1 MDFSEKDFQKIMS
14 APLFRGANKE
24 NVKRILS
31 ETACGVLSFSAG
43 EVILSPESQEKSA
56 GILLSGKAVVNTPDP
71 SKKTLLRFL
80 GTQEPFGIANLF
92 TDAPFVSVIRAHD
105 DCRAFFFKEEAIRRL
120 SENDHAFL
128 YQYLEFLSGRIR
140 YLNLKIGYLTAGCAE
155 RRLALYL
162 FSLGKKEF
170 RLTDSISALSDLLNL
185 GRASLYRA
193 FERLTE
199 DGFLQKNG
207 RNFILLDP
215 DAMLNAYK

>member
-1 MDFSEKDFQKIMS
+1 MNFSEKDFQKAVGTQLFHGIDL
-14 APLFRGANKE
+14 PLAKRVLQEHGCGAKE
-24 NVKRILS
+24 F
-31 ETACGVLSFSAG
+31 EAG
-43 EVILSPESQEKSA
+43 EIIFSPEYKEKMA

-71 SKKTLLRFL
+71 SKKMLLRFL
-80 GTQEPFGIANLF
+80 GAGEPFGIAGLF
-92 TDAPFVSVIRAHD
+92 SDAPYVSVIRAHEH
-105 DCRAFFFKEEAIRRL
+105 CRVFLLKESAVREL
-120 SENDHAFL
+120 LESDTAFL

-140 YLNLKIGYLTAGCAE
+140 YLNRKIGYLTAGCAE

-162 FSLGKKEF
+162 YSLGKKEF

-207 RNFILLDP
+207 REFILHDP
-215 DAMLNAYK
+215 EAMLNAYQ